1 MDHQWDLLQDYNHMV
16 KCEMGMIYQWLIL
29 LVVIILVVE
38 MWIINSDYINSSIGL
53 YSDPMVRMVIE
64 RLRLGNGD
72 ITIKLVNTF
81 ALQWDMFWIRL
92 FFLRCL

>member
-1 MDHQWDLLQDYNHMV
+1 M
-16 KCEMGMIYQWLIL
+16 
-29 LVVIILVVE
+29 IILIV
-38 MWIINSDYINSSIGL
+38 GL

-81 ALQWDMFWIRL
+81 ALQWDMI
-92 FFLRCL
+92 